1 MNRIFALISAA
12 IALAIPFAAPASA
25 QVADVPMAN
34 KAGDFTTARVMGN
47 RGYYRNTHWLV
58 VDPSRSLN
66 CRATP
71 NGTVTTRLSSG
82 WIVTAAFPTDKNGDA
97 IITGQGKPWLRVIA
111 TNPLGA
117 GKLPACLVRANSRYI
132 APISVDYV
140 REVAKETQSS
150 TAK

>member
-1 MNRIFALISAA
+1 MNRIFALIPAA
-12 IALAIPFAAPASA
+12 IALALSFISPASA
-25 QVADVPMAN
+25 QVAEVPVAN
-34 KAGDFTTARVMGN
+34 TAGDFTTARVLGN

-97 IITGQGKPWLRVIA
+97 MVLGQGKPWLRVIP
-111 TNPLGA
+111 TDPMR
-117 GKLPACLVRANSRYI
+117 GKLAACLVRANSRYI
-132 APISVDYV
+132 APISVDYM
-140 REVAKETQSS
+140 RETAKE
-150 TAK
+150 K

>member
-1 MNRIFALISAA
+1 MNRIFALIPGA
-12 IALAIPFAAPASA
+12 IALVIPFADPAHA

-71 NGTVTTRLSSG
+71 NGEVTTRLSSG
-82 WIVTAAFPTDKNGDA
+82 WIVTAAFPDSKDGDA
-97 IITGQGKPWLRVIA
+97 IITGQNGPWLRVIA
-111 TNPLGA
+111 TDPLGV
-117 GKLPACLVRANSRYI
+117 GKRPACLVRANRRYI
-132 APISVDYV
+132 APISIDYT
-140 REVAKETQSS
+140 REIAKET
-150 TAK
+150 K